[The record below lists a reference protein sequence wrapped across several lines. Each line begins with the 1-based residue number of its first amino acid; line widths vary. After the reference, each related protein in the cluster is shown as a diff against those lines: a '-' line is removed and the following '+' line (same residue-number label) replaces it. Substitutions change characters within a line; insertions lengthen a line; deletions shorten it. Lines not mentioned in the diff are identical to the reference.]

1 VCLSVLA
8 VASSALHQIEKSHF
22 YQVPV
27 LEKMLGSR
35 VPSSP
40 EIRRWCG
47 LANPLTKGLCFLPE
61 DDRIRTIE
69 FIDNHTTPGQLLYVG
84 LAKHDRIFV
93 NDNLLYFA
101 SQRLPATHWSHFDP
115 GLQNRYDIQAE
126 MVHELQ
132 VNSPPYV
139 VLDSEFDKMQEPNDS
154 SRSTGVTLLDEY
166 IHRAYQR
173 TQEFGDI
180 SIWQRTP

>member
-1 VCLSVLA
+1 
-8 VASSALHQIEKSHF
+8 
-22 YQVPV
+22 
-27 LEKMLGSR
+27 M
-35 VPSSP
+35 
-40 EIRRWCG
+40 
-47 LANPLTKGLCFLPE
+47 
-61 DDRIRTIE
+61 
-69 FIDNHTTPGQLLYVG
+69 G

-93 NDNLLYFA
+93 NDNLIYFA

-173 TQEFGDI
+173 TQDFGDI